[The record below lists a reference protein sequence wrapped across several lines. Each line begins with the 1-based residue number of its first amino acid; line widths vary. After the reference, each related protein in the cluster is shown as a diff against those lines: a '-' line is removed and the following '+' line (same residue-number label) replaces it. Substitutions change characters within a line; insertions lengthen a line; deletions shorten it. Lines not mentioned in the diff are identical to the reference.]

1 MAKFNMDF
9 SGAKEFVMCG
19 KGEHDFKVTSA
30 ELKSYNKDNET
41 RQKIELT
48 CEVFGGEDSGAK
60 VFYSIFLKN
69 PTGLYMFLTKI
80 GVKIEKRAY
89 SDMDTNM
96 FIGKCFTADV
106 EHENY
111 SKNDGSNGVK
121 AKIIETSVRKYINT
135 NTNENMPDGLSDD
148 AFADFG
154 DSIEIS
160 NDDIAF

>member
-80 GVKIEKRAY
+80 GVKIEKRTY

-96 FIGKCFTADV
+96 FIGKCFTANV
-106 EHENY
+106 EHEDY
-111 SKNDGSNGVK
+111 VKSDGTTNTK
-121 AKIIETSVRKYINT
+121 AIIIESSIRKYINT